1 MNNIFSLEEVLE
13 AVDWLKQKKWVE
25 QMLDMVK
32 DTIFDGELTKE
43 NIDQFKRFARKFSAL
58 YYLMKDKFA
67 DTYRDGG
74 ERYFEHLRA
83 VVVNVLELPNPN
95 LDKVLIALA
104 HDSIE
109 DTDKTY
115 EGLAEDYGY
124 KVALAVLAISK
135 EPWEKYEEQ
144 THGYKPKREAIA
156 KAKRNEAYFWHMQ
169 SFESMAEHIKHLSV
183 EKWLTLKQEEINE
196 ITKNA
201 LDVKFADR
209 IHNLSTQWD
218 EEANLLSHHDKTE
231 SNADKTRRKV
241 DETNKYFL
249 KVASTT
255 NPEAYKKLKELILKL
270 EIKMHGVSEDAKK
283 IVEKK

>member
-1 MNNIFSLEEVLE
+1 MNDTFSLEEVLW
-13 AVDWLKQKKWVE
+13 AVDSLKQKKWVE

-32 DTIFDGELTKE
+32 DRIFWGELTKE
-43 NIDQFKRFARKFSAL
+43 NIDQFRRFARKFSSM

-83 VVVNVLELPNPN
+83 VVINVLELPNPN

-135 EPWEKYEEQ
+135 EPWEKYVESEE
-144 THGYKPKREAIA
+144 GYKPKREAIA
-156 KAKRNEAYFWHMQ
+156 KQARNEAYFWHMR
-169 SFESMAEHIKHLSV
+169 SFESMAVHIKNLSV
-183 EKWLTLKQEEINE
+183 EKWLTLTQEEINE

-209 IHNLSTQWD
+209 IHNLTTQWD
-218 EEANLLSHHDKTE
+218 EGANMLSRHDTIE

-241 DETNKYFL
+241 DETKEYFL
-249 KVASTT
+249 EVAKAT
-255 NPEAYKKLKELILKL
+255 NPEAYRKLKEHILRL
-270 EIKMHGVSEDAKK
+270 EIRMFWVCGRAK
-283 IVEKK
+283 IVVGQ